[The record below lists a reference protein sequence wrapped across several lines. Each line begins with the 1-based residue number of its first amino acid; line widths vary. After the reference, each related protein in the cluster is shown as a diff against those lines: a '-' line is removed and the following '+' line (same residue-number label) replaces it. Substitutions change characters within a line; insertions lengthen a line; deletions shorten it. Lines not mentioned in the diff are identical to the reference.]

1 MDFKILEFNGESDHV
16 HALVEFPPKLSI
28 SQIVNALKDEVCLA
42 DSVILNETRTLTPT
56 NFDRGLKILVSRDR
70 DLAGIFEKFGAPPIW
85 KREPGFTTLVQ
96 IILEQQVSL
105 ASAKA
110 TFNRLC
116 NYLVLLTPENL
127 LKLND
132 DELKALGFSWQKTS
146 YVRALSKAIASKK
159 INLDRLAQEEEDTIR
174 LELKQIKGI
183 GDWTVDMYLLM
194 ALQRPDIFAKS
205 DLAVVIAVQ
214 RLKNLVKRPT
224 KEEILAIA
232 SNWQPWRSIA
242 TQLLW
247 HYYLNL
253 KGLGAITMNLE
264 P

>member
-1 MDFKILEFNGESDHV
+1 MNEIKIKS
-16 HALVEFPPKLSI
+16 
-28 SQIVNALKDEVCLA
+28 
-42 DSVILNETRTLTPT
+42 LTPS
-56 NFDRGLKILVSRDR
+56 NFDRGLKILVDRDR
-70 DLAGIFEKFGAPPIW
+70 DLAGIFQKFGAPPIW
-85 KREPGFTTLVQ
+85 SREPGFTTLVQ

-110 TFNRLC
+110 TYNRL
-116 NYLVLLTPENL
+116 NNFITLTPENFL
-127 LKLND
+127 TLND
-132 DELKALGFSWQKTS
+132 DELRAIGLSRQKTS
-146 YVRALSKAIASKK
+146 YIRALSQAIATKK
-159 INLDRLAQEEEDTIR
+159 LNLDRTATEDDETIR

-214 RLKNLVKRPT
+214 KIKNLVKRPT
-224 KEEILAIA
+224 TEEMLAIA

-253 KGLGAITMNLE
+253 KVTGDRG
-264 P
+264 

>member
-1 MDFKILEFNGESDHV
+1 MNEIKIKS
-16 HALVEFPPKLSI
+16 
-28 SQIVNALKDEVCLA
+28 
-42 DSVILNETRTLTPT
+42 LTPS
-56 NFDRGLKILVSRDR
+56 NFDRGLKILVDRDC
-70 DLAGIFEKFGAPPIW
+70 DLAGIFQKFGAPPMW
-85 KREPGFTTLVQ
+85 SREPGFTTLVQ

-110 TFNRLC
+110 TYNRL
-116 NYLVLLTPENL
+116 NNFITLTPENFL
-127 LKLND
+127 TLND
-132 DELKALGFSWQKTS
+132 DELRAIGFSRQKTS
-146 YVRALSKAIASKK
+146 YIRALSQAIATKK
-159 INLDRLAQEEEDTIR
+159 LNLDRTAKEDDETIR

-205 DLAVVIAVQ
+205 DLAIVIAVQ
-214 RLKNLVKRPT
+214 KIKNLVKRPT
-224 KEEILAIA
+224 TEEMLAIA

-253 KGLGAITMNLE
+253 KGIGNRG
-264 P
+264 

>member
-1 MDFKILEFNGESDHV
+1 LNKIKS
-16 HALVEFPPKLSI
+16 
-28 SQIVNALKDEVCLA
+28 
-42 DSVILNETRTLTPT
+42 LTPS
-56 NFDRGLKILVSRDR
+56 NFERGLKILVDRDR
-70 DLAGIFEKFGAPPIW
+70 DLAGIFQKFGAPPIW

-110 TFNRLC
+110 TFNRL
-116 NYLVLLTPENL
+116 NNLITLTPENL
-127 LKLND
+127 LLLND
-132 DELKALGFSWQKTS
+132 DELKAIGLSRQKTS
-146 YVRALSKAIASKK
+146 YVRALSQAIATQKL
-159 INLDRLAQEEEDTIR
+159 NLDRTATEDDETIR

-214 RLKNLVKRPT
+214 KIKSLVKRPT
-224 KEEILAIA
+224 REQMLAIA

-253 KGLGAITMNLE
+253 KATGNRG
-264 P
+264 